1 MILEDVFAPIESGPL
16 VVRLARSEA
25 EILAAQKLRYRI
37 FCEELG
43 GKANAQ
49 VRAQKRDFDIYDDAC
64 FHVLV
69 INRDLPAEQSV
80 VGTYRLMTR
89 DTIKNIGK
97 FYTETEYDLGP
108 LKTYPTPVLELGR
121 SCVEQQYRTRPVLQL
136 LWSGIGAFV
145 VAKNIDVMFGCASL
159 YGADAS
165 QHHYALS
172 YLYHHHLA
180 PEPVRP
186 RALPDQY
193 VKMDWLAKE
202 AVSPREAIK
211 LLPPL
216 IKGYL
221 RLGGH
226 VGDGAVLDLAYN
238 TTDVAIVV
246 LTDQIKNSYL
256 ERFTPGSE

>member
-1 MILEDVFAPIESGPL
+1 MIFDSVFAPIDAGPL
-16 VVRLARSEA
+16 QVRLAQSE
-25 EILAAQKLRYRI
+25 EEVIAAQKLRYRI

-49 VRAQKRDFDIYDDAC
+49 VREQQRDFDIYDDAC

-69 INRDLPAEQSV
+69 INRDLPKERSV

-108 LKTYPTPVLELGR
+108 LKAFPTPVLELGR
-121 SCVEQQYRTRPVLQL
+121 SCVELEYRTRPVLQL

-145 VAKNIDVMFGCASL
+145 VAKDIGVMFGCASL

-165 QHHYALS
+165 LHHYALS
-172 YLYHHHLA
+172 YLYHYHLA
-180 PEPVRP
+180 PTEVRP

-211 LLPPL
+211 HLPPL

-246 LTDQIKNSYL
+246 QTDLIKDSYL
-256 ERFTPGSE
+256 NRFTPGAE